1 MRTILLI
8 MIGLSSFSIGEETG
22 QFTKVANIV
31 SDSKTGLQ
39 WQDNNETNST
49 TYNWQEAIDYCEA
62 LSLDSYDDWRLPN
75 INELKTLLDRSK
87 RDPAIVDGFEYVVSS
102 SYYWSS
108 TSIVDYEDGAW
119 FVPFG
124 NGYVDG
130 YGKNYDGYVR
140 CVRDGQ

>member
-87 RDPAIVDGFEYVVSS
+87 GDPAIVDGFEYVVSS
-102 SYYWSS
+102 SLYWSS
-108 TSIVDYEDGAW
+108 TSFVGNEHHAWLVLFDY
-119 FVPFG
+119 G
-124 NGYVDG
+124 NVTGYF
-130 YGKNYDGYVR
+130 KNRNYYVR